1 VSIETWQDVD
11 TYIVDK
17 LAPPDEDLTA
27 AQDAAKEGGL
37 PAISVSAAQGKMLQV
52 LVQLVGARRIL
63 EIGTL
68 GGYSAIWMARALPAD
83 GKLISLEISPK
94 HAEVAGASLERAG
107 VADKVEIRVGAAIDS
122 LPGLTGEGPFD
133 LVFID
138 ADKASNAPYFEWAMK
153 LSHPGTMIIVDN
165 VVRNGGVLEEG
176 SDNPDIVGTRRLFD
190 AVAAEPRF
198 NSTAIQ
204 TVGAKGYDGFVIGV
218 VDPA

>member
-17 LAPPDEDLTA
+17 LAPPDEDLSA

-52 LVQLVGARRIL
+52 LVQLVGAKRIL

-94 HAEVAGASLERAG
+94 HAEVAHASLERAG

-122 LPGLTGEGPFD
+122 LPGLTGEDPFD